1 MSVQYRPELGTIG
14 LAPQRPS
21 DREKECLLDT
31 ANSQPAPIYYTAK
44 QPYTEKQRQVQYG
57 VNQIKDQSSPISPLS
72 PPDSSQ
78 AASDVAPSSGQ
89 GWSPISFHS
98 ETSYRSEGSF
108 EIQSHHEDV
117 AFYGQPSGVSSYRNP
132 SSALAPN
139 MYQSAAAT
147 QSYNTT
153 TCNSGVNH
161 VAEQAQRGYAGSERS
176 SEVEHALQFLKST
189 LLDDDD
195 EDETDL
201 AVSLSQGRN
210 TLADGS
216 WADTLEEL
224 LAVETPPLD
233 LQSQNSSTS
242 ASGQLA
248 SQQQCQSSSDTYS
261 SAASE
266 EVSSMPSNTF
276 GLFVI

>member
-1 MSVQYRPELGTIG
+1 
-14 LAPQRPS
+14 
-21 DREKECLLDT
+21 
-31 ANSQPAPIYYTAK
+31 
-44 QPYTEKQRQVQYG
+44 
-57 VNQIKDQSSPISPLS
+57 
-72 PPDSSQ
+72 
-78 AASDVAPSSGQ
+78 
-89 GWSPISFHS
+89 
-98 ETSYRSEGSF
+98 
-108 EIQSHHEDV
+108 
-117 AFYGQPSGVSSYRNP
+117 
-132 SSALAPN
+132 
-139 MYQSAAAT
+139 MYQSAATT

-153 TCNSGVNH
+153 TYNSGVNH

-176 SEVEHALQFLKST
+176 SEVEHALQFFKSA
-189 LLDDDD
+189 LLDDDDD
-195 EDETDL
+195 EDEADL

-233 LQSQNSSTS
+233 LQSQNSATS

-266 EVSSMPSNTF
+266 EVSSMPFNIF
-276 GLFVI
+276 GLFVS